1 MAKLSIEEIVAAL
14 KEMTVVELNDLVK
27 AVEAEF
33 GVTAAA
39 PVAMAGAAPAE
50 EEEENKGPKLVSLY
64 IKAIGDKK
72 INLIKAVREM
82 LGLDLIKAKQLVETP
97 NAVVKENI
105 EESEAKEFGKI
116 LTDAGAE
123 IEIK

>member
-1 MAKLSIEEIVAAL
+1 
-14 KEMTVVELNDLVK
+14 
-27 AVEAEF
+27 
-33 GVTAAA
+33 
-39 PVAMAGAAPAE
+39 
-50 EEEENKGPKLVSLY
+50 
-64 IKAIGDKK
+64 
-72 INLIKAVREM
+72 M
-82 LGLDLIKAKQLVETP
+82 LGVDLLKAKQLVETP